1 MKKFFSNIGLIVLLL
16 ISTIGTAFSQNEM
29 GNIRKLKV
37 KIVLDEMHLTKA
49 KEQKFLPLYT
59 KYSDETLLLRK
70 KIKSVDA
77 SNASP
82 EEKIAQRETY
92 KQQILDIEKRYKED
106 FLKIITATELENMYR
121 GEDKFRQTLLNLKK
135 EK

>member
-37 KIVLDEMHLTKA
+37 KIVLDEMHLTKT

-59 KYSDETLLLRK
+59 KYCDETLLLRK

-82 EEKIAQRETY
+82 EEKITQRETY